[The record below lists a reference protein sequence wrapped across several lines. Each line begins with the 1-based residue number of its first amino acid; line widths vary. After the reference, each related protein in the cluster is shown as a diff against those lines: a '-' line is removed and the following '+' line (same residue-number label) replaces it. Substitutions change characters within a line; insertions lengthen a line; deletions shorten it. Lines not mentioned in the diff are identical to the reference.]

1 MKFHKLIIP
10 FIMLVMASTFVSCSD
25 DESSNDDNGNGDLNA
40 FDRSLMLVNWAD
52 NIIIPSYENFSAES
66 DDLKEATDIFLADRS
81 MENLTN
87 LRNKW
92 ENAYLSWQNVEMYNI
107 GPAQD
112 SFMRSFINT
121 YPTNTS
127 NIDDFIENQNYN
139 LLDPNLNDEQG
150 FPAID
155 YLLYGIAE
163 TDNEILNLYDSAP
176 NAENHRQYLEDVVN
190 RINSL
195 ANEVLEDW
203 QTDYRDIFVE
213 NSGSS
218 ANSSTNRMAN
228 VFMEFYEVRLR
239 NGKIGFPAGV
249 YSSGDPQPTRVEA
262 FYKQDLSG
270 QLCLEALRAHQDF
283 FNGNAANV
291 ETSAESF
298 ADYLDFLNTIKE
310 GENLSEL
317 INENYQVSQAAIN
330 ALNTNFFEQI
340 NTDNTNMLQA
350 FESLQANVVHL
361 KSDMFSALSIA
372 LEFDSGDGD

>member
-1 MKFHKLIIP
+1 MKINKLIIP
-10 FIMLVMASTFVSCSD
+10 FILLVIVGSFVACSED
-25 DESSNDDNGNGDLNA
+25 DSNTDDAENPNA
-40 FDRSLMLVNWAD
+40 FDRSLMLINWAD
-52 NIIIPSYENFSAES
+52 NIIIPSYENFAVES
-66 DDLKEATDIFLADRS
+66 DALKEASYAFLAERS
-81 MENLTN
+81 MENLTT
-87 LRNKW
+87 LREEW
-92 ENAYLSWQNVEMYNI
+92 EDAYISWQNVEMYNI

-112 SFMRSFINT
+112 VVMRSFINT

-127 NIDDFIENQNYN
+127 NITSFIENQNYN

-150 FPAID
+150 FPALD
-155 YLLYGIAE
+155 YLLFGIADS
-163 TDNEILNLYDSAP
+163 DNELLNLYDNAP
-176 NAENHRQYLEDVVN
+176 DAENHRQYLEDVVN

-195 ANEVLEDW
+195 ANEVLEEW
-203 QTDYRDIFVE
+203 QTDYRDVFVE

-249 YSSGDPQPTRVEA
+249 YSGGDPQPTRVEA
-262 FYKQDLSG
+262 FYNKDLSG
-270 QLCLEALRAHQDF
+270 RLCLEALGAHQDF
-283 FNGNAANV
+283 FNGNAVDV

-298 ADYLDFLNTIKE
+298 EDYLDFLNTNKE
-310 GENLSEL
+310 GESLSDL
-317 INENYQVSQAAIN
+317 INEQYQISESTIN
-330 ALNTNFFEQI
+330 ALDSNFFEQI

-350 FESLQANVVHL
+350 FESLQDNVVYL